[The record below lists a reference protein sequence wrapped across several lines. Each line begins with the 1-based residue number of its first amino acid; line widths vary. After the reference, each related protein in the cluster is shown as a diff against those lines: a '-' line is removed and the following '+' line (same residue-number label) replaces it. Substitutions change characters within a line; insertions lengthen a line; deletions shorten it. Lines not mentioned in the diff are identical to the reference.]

1 MRSASGL
8 LASALLLV
16 LVSAPAS
23 GDGVFLVNT
32 GSPDGKMAMAS
43 RPSSTE
49 IEAAD
54 DFVLS
59 CPTSIERASFFGLLP
74 ADANATQVVV
84 EIYRVFPQDSD
95 TGRTITVPTRA
106 NSPSDVAFLARDSA
120 ANELTFSTTQITSV
134 FTAANSV
141 LNDISV
147 NAGGEGPVTGA
158 EVRFDVTFTSTIS
171 LPAGHYFFVPQVAL
185 DSGNFFWL
193 SAPHPVLSFSPDLQ
207 TWMRNESLAPDWLRV
222 GTDIV
227 GGVSP
232 PTFNGAFSLSGTT
245 TPFDVS
251 ASAASPLS
259 VPALMPIVP
268 VTFTASGGTPPYT
281 FAEIGSIPGLSLDA
295 STGILSGT
303 PTTPGTFPISVNATD
318 SLGCTGSAAFTIVV
332 TVHTGIPTLGGA
344 GLALLAAAV
353 AAAGALSLRR

>member
-1 MRSASGL
+1 MRGRTVALAALAVL
-8 LASALLLV
+8 LAPMAG
-16 LVSAPAS
+16 A
-23 GDGVFLVNT
+23 DGVFLVDT
-32 GSPDGKMAMAS
+32 GSPDAKMAMAS

-74 ADANATQVVV
+74 ADANVTQVVV

-95 TGRTITVPTRA
+95 TSRTINVPTRA
-106 NSPSDVAFLARDSA
+106 NSPSDVAFLARDSG
-120 ANELTFSTTQITSV
+120 ANELTFSTTQITSL

-141 LNDISV
+141 LNDITV

-207 TWMRNESLAPDWLRV
+207 AWMRNESLAPDWLRV

-227 GGVSP
+227 GGASP

-245 TPFDVS
+245 TPFSVT

-259 VPALMPIVP
+259 VPAEAPIVP
-268 VTFTASGGTPPYT
+268 VTFTASGGTPAYT
-281 FAEIGSIPGLSLDA
+281 FAEIGSIPGLSLDP

-303 PTTPGTFPISVNATD
+303 PTIPGTYPISVNATD
-318 SLGCTGSAAFTIVV
+318 SLGCTGSTAFAIVV
-332 TVHTGIPTLGGA
+332 TVHPGIPTLGGS
-344 GLALLAAAV
+344 GVAV
-353 AAAGALSLRR
+353 FVMVIAAAGVLALRR